1 MNLTSQQLV
10 DEARAQIREVA
21 PQDFSADR
29 GAAVVIDVREPA
41 EFQTGHLAD
50 AINLPRGVLEF
61 QIETHPAVAPAGDQ
75 APPDKA
81 RPIVLYCRTG
91 GRAALAAVSLQRMG
105 FTDVS
110 SISGGITGWSDAG
123 LPVCTE

>member
-1 MNLTSQQLV
+1 MNLTAHQLV
-10 DEARAQIREVA
+10 DEARTRIREVA
-21 PQDFSADR
+21 PQDFAADHRSA
-29 GAAVVIDVREPA
+29 VLIDVREPA